1 MGGQIAP
8 SPAGTCT
15 PGKDPMQRSLDR
27 ETASRGKRPA
37 SRLRAAI
44 TALLAAGVACAAS
57 AAIAAPALKPDR
69 FRVDYQAPED
79 PAYATMYEELRASQV
94 LESLR
99 SVLSFVRLP
108 RTVRLVLVDC
118 DGDANAYYDPD
129 ELTVSVCYEYV
140 RELRKLAESPG
151 RPAGISAE
159 SAVRSKLLEIFL
171 HESAHALYDQ
181 LRIPIIGRQEEAAD
195 VLAAVVILHMRSH
208 SARETVQGI
217 TWMYAQ
223 EAKAEHVGRRKLADV
238 HLLAEQRY
246 YNWMCLAYGAR
257 PALFGDLVR
266 DNVLTAERA
275 ETCQD
280 EYRRSAYA
288 VTKLMGPYL
297 DIGLRDKVLAH
308 HFSPGTD
315 TTAVAAGRDA
325 DALHPAPPSG
335 GRGTAARG
343 R

>member
-1 MGGQIAP
+1 MP
-8 SPAGTCT
+8 
-15 PGKDPMQRSLDR
+15 RSLER
-27 ETASRGKRPA
+27 EAPPRGRRAGLLLRTAA
-37 SRLRAAI
+37 V
-44 TALLAAGVACAAS
+44 ALLAAAVGCLGSV
-57 AAIAAPALKPDR
+57 AIAAPALKSDR
-69 FRVDYQAPED
+69 FRVAYQPPED
-79 PAYATMYEELRASQV
+79 PAFTAMYEELQGAQV

-140 RELRKLAESPG
+140 RELRKLADNPG

-159 SAVRSKLLEIFL
+159 TAVRSKLLEIFL

-195 VLAAVVILHMRSH
+195 VLAAVVILHMRSR
-208 SARETVQGI
+208 SARETVQAI
-217 TWMYAQ
+217 TWMYEQ
-223 EAKAEHVGRRKLADV
+223 EAREERVGRRKLADV

-257 PALFGDLVR
+257 PALFADLVR
-266 DNVLTAERA
+266 DKVLTVERA

-280 EYRRSAYA
+280 EYRRAAYA

-308 HFSPGTD
+308 QFVPGSD
-315 TTAVAAGRDA
+315 VTAVAARRDTETVRSA
-325 DALHPAPPSG
+325 PSPA
-335 GRGTAARG
+335 GRGPAARN

>member
-1 MGGQIAP
+1 
-8 SPAGTCT
+8 
-15 PGKDPMQRSLDR
+15 MQRSLDR
-27 ETASRGKRPA
+27 EALPRGRRAS
-37 SRLRAAI
+37 SLLRAA
-44 TALLAAGVACAAS
+44 AKAALAALVGCVGS
-57 AAIAAPALKPDR
+57 VAIAAPALKSDR
-69 FRVDYQAPED
+69 FRVSYQPPED
-79 PAYATMYEELRASQV
+79 PAYTAMYEELQASQV

-140 RELRKLAESPG
+140 RELRKLAENPG
-151 RPAGISAE
+151 RPAGVSAE
-159 SAVRSKLLEIFL
+159 IAVRSKLLEIFL
-171 HESAHALYDQ
+171 HESAHALFDQ

-195 VLAAVVILHMRSH
+195 VLAGVVILHMRSR

-223 EAKAEHVGRRKLADV
+223 EAKEERVGRRKLADV

-257 PALFGDLVR
+257 PALFADLVR
-266 DNVLTAERA
+266 DHVLTAERA

-280 EYRRSAYA
+280 EYRRAAYA

-297 DIGLRDKVLAH
+297 DIGLRDKVLAQ
-308 HFSPGTD
+308 HFVSGAD
-315 TTAVAAGRDA
+315 VAAVAAGRDTRTA
-325 DALHPAPPSG
+325 RSAPIPSRRAPAS
-335 GRGTAARG
+335 RG

>member
-1 MGGQIAP
+1 
-8 SPAGTCT
+8 
-15 PGKDPMQRSLDR
+15 MQRSLDR
-27 ETASRGKRPA
+27 ETESRGTRPRSLLRRGLA
-37 SRLRAAI
+37 SVLVAA
-44 TALLAAGVACAAS
+44 LACVGFAAS
-57 AAIAAPALKPDR
+57 AAPQLKSDR
-69 FRVDYQAPED
+69 FRVAYEAPED
-79 PAYATMYEELRASQV
+79 RAYTAMYEELQAAQV
-94 LESLR
+94 LESFR

-140 RELRKLAESPG
+140 RELRKLAEAPG

-159 SAVRSKLLEIFL
+159 TAVRSKLLEIFL
-171 HESAHALYDQ
+171 HESAHALFDQ
-181 LRIPIIGRQEEAAD
+181 LRIPILGRQEEAAD
-195 VLAAVVILHMRSH
+195 IVASVVILHMRSR
-208 SARETVQGI
+208 SARETVQAV

-223 EAKAEHVGRRKLADV
+223 EAKEERVGRRKLADV

-257 PALFGDLVR
+257 PTLFADLVH
-266 DNVLTAERA
+266 DSVLTAERA

-280 EYRRSAYA
+280 EYRRAAYA

-297 DIGLRDKVLAH
+297 DIGLRDKVLAQQRV
-308 HFSPGTD
+308 PGSD
-315 TTAVAAGRDA
+315 VAAVAARRDA
-325 DALHPAPPSG
+325 DPVRPAPAAA
-335 GRGTAARG
+335 GRGPAARN

>member
-1 MGGQIAP
+1 
-8 SPAGTCT
+8 
-15 PGKDPMQRSLDR
+15 MQRSFDR
-27 ETASRGKRPA
+27 GAVPRGKRA
-37 SRLRAAI
+37 SAFSRAAA
-44 TALLAAGVACAAS
+44 TAVLAAVLGSVAS
-57 AAIAAPALKPDR
+57 LAIAAPGLKPDR
-69 FRVDYQAPED
+69 FRVSYQPPED
-79 PAYATMYEELRASQV
+79 PTYTAMYEELQASQV

-140 RELRKLAESPG
+140 QELRKLAENPG
-151 RPAGISAE
+151 RPAGVTAE

-171 HESAHALYDQ
+171 HESAHALFDQ

-195 VLAAVVILHMRSH
+195 VLAGVVILHMRSR

-223 EAKAEHVGRRKLADV
+223 EAKEERVGRKKLADV

-257 PALFGDLVR
+257 PALFADLVR

-280 EYRRSAYA
+280 EYRRAAFA

-308 HFSPGTD
+308 HFVPGSD
-315 TTAVAAGRDA
+315 VTAVAARRDN
-325 DALHPAPPSG
+325 DAVRPASPAG
-335 GRGTAARG
+335 GRGAAARN

>member
-1 MGGQIAP
+1 ML
-8 SPAGTCT
+8 
-15 PGKDPMQRSLDR
+15 RSLDR
-27 ETASRGKRPA
+27 GDAPRVRRFAS
-37 SRLRAAI
+37 LVQMTIAAV
-44 TALLAAGVACAAS
+44 LAASLGCAGD
-57 AAIAAPALKPDR
+57 AAIAAPALKSDR
-69 FRVDYQAPED
+69 FRVAYQPPED
-79 PAYATMYEELRASQV
+79 PAYTAMYEELQASQV

-108 RTVRLVLVDC
+108 RMVRLVLVDC

-140 RELRKLAESPG
+140 GELRKLAESPG
-151 RPAGISAE
+151 RPAGITAE
-159 SAVRSKLLEIFL
+159 SAVRSKVLEIFL

-195 VLAAVVILHMRSH
+195 VLAAVVILHMRSR

-223 EAKAEHVGRRKLADV
+223 EAKAEHVGRKKLADV

-257 PALFGDLVR
+257 PSLFADLVR

-308 HFSPGTD
+308 QFVPGGD
-315 TTAVAAGRDA
+315 ATAVAARRDTETARPPPPAAGRS
-325 DALHPAPPSG
+325 P
-335 GRGTAARG
+335 AARN

>member
-1 MGGQIAP
+1 MARRRAHP
-8 SPAGTCT
+8 YNDS
-15 PGKDPMQRSLDR
+15 MQRSLER
-27 ETASRGKRPA
+27 EARPRGTRPPW
-37 SRLRAAI
+37 LRAA
-44 TALLAAGVACAAS
+44 TAFALAASVACADE
-57 AAIAAPALKPDR
+57 AAAAPPLKSDR
-69 FRVDYQAPED
+69 FRVAYQAPED
-79 PAYATMYEELRASQV
+79 TTYTAMYEELQAAQV

-108 RTVRLVLVDC
+108 RTVRLLLVDC

-140 RELRKLAESPG
+140 RELRKLAEGPG
-151 RPAGISAE
+151 RPAGITAD

-171 HESAHALYDQ
+171 HESAHALFDP

-195 VLAAVVILHMRSH
+195 VLAGVVVLHMRNR
-208 SARETVQGI
+208 SARETVLGI

-223 EAKAEHVGRRKLADV
+223 EAKEERVGRKKLADV

-246 YNWMCLAYGAR
+246 YNWLCLAYGAR
-257 PALFGDLVR
+257 PALFADFVR
-266 DNVLTAERA
+266 DNLLTAERA

-297 DIGLRDKVLAH
+297 DVGLRDKVLAH
-308 HFSPGTD
+308 HFVPGSD
-315 TTAVAAGRDA
+315 VTAVAARRDA
-325 DALHPAPPSG
+325 ENARPAPQAK
-335 GRGTAARG
+335 RGAAARN
-343 R
+343 

>member
-1 MGGQIAP
+1 
-8 SPAGTCT
+8 
-15 PGKDPMQRSLDR
+15 MQRSLDR
-27 ETASRGKRPA
+27 EAPPRGR
-37 SRLRAAI
+37 RAASLLR
-44 TALLAAGVACAAS
+44 TAVAALLAAGLACVGS
-57 AAIAAPALKPDR
+57 MAIAAPGLKSDR
-69 FRVDYQAPED
+69 FRASYQVPED
-79 PAYATMYEELRASQV
+79 PAYTTMYEELQGSQV

-140 RELRKLAESPG
+140 RELRKLAENPG

-171 HESAHALYDQ
+171 HESAHALFDQ

-195 VLAAVVILHMRSH
+195 VLAGVVILHMRSR
-208 SARETVQGI
+208 SARETIQGI
-217 TWMYAQ
+217 IWMYAQ
-223 EAKAEHVGRRKLADV
+223 EAKEERVGRKKLADV

-257 PALFGDLVR
+257 PALFADLVR

-280 EYRRSAYA
+280 EYRRAAYA

-297 DIGLRDKVLAH
+297 DVGLRDKVLAH
-308 HFSPGTD
+308 HFVPGSD
-315 TTAVAAGRDA
+315 VTAVAARRPSETDR
-325 DALHPAPPSG
+325 PAPPSS
-335 GRGTAARG
+335 GRGPAARN

>member
-1 MGGQIAP
+1 MA
-8 SPAGTCT
+8 T
-15 PGKDPMQRSLDR
+15 
-27 ETASRGKRPA
+27 
-37 SRLRAAI
+37 
-44 TALLAAGVACAAS
+44 TALLAASMGCAS
-57 AAIAAPALKPDR
+57 SLAIAGPALKSDR
-69 FRVDYQAPED
+69 FRVAYQAPED
-79 PAYATMYEELRASQV
+79 TAYTAMYEELQASQV

-195 VLAAVVILHMRSH
+195 VLAAVVILHMRSR

-223 EAKAEHVGRRKLADV
+223 EAKAEHVGRKKLADV

-280 EYRRSAYA
+280 EYRRAAYA
-288 VTKLMGPYL
+288 VTKLMGPYI
-297 DIGLRDKVLAH
+297 DVGLRDKVLAH
-308 HFSPGTD
+308 QFAPGGD
-315 TTAVAAGRDA
+315 ATAVAARRDTETVRSAPAAGRS
-325 DALHPAPPSG
+325 PAAG
-335 GRGTAARG
+335 NR
-343 R
+343 

>member
-1 MGGQIAP
+1 
-8 SPAGTCT
+8 
-15 PGKDPMQRSLDR
+15 MQRSLDR
-27 ETASRGKRPA
+27 EAAPRGRRGSLLLRSASV
-37 SRLRAAI
+37 
-44 TALLAAGVACAAS
+44 ALLAAAAGCIGNS
-57 AAIAAPALKPDR
+57 AIAGPTLKSDR
-69 FRVDYQAPED
+69 FRVAYQPPED
-79 PAYATMYEELRASQV
+79 TAYTAMYEELQASHV

-140 RELRKLAESPG
+140 RELRKLADNPG

-159 SAVRSKLLEIFL
+159 TAVRSKLLEIFL

-195 VLAAVVILHMRSH
+195 VLAAVVILHMRSR

-217 TWMYAQ
+217 TWMYEQ
-223 EAKAEHVGRRKLADV
+223 EAKEERVGRKKLADV

-257 PALFGDLVR
+257 PTLFADLVR
-266 DNVLTAERA
+266 DDVLTAERA

-280 EYRRSAYA
+280 EYRRAAYA
-288 VTKLMGPYL
+288 VTRLMGPYL
-297 DIGLRDKVLAH
+297 DIGVRDKVLAH
-308 HFSPGTD
+308 QFAPGGAV
-315 TTAVAAGRDA
+315 TAVAARRDTESLRRA
-325 DALHPAPPSG
+325 PSSVMRGPATRNP
-335 GRGTAARG
+335 
-343 R
+343 

>member
-1 MGGQIAP
+1 
-8 SPAGTCT
+8 
-15 PGKDPMQRSLDR
+15 MQRSLDR
-27 ETASRGKRPA
+27 RAGTRGIRPT
-37 SRLRAAI
+37 SLLRVALAAI
-44 TALLAAGVACAAS
+44 VAVAVGCGEALAA
-57 AAIAAPALKPDR
+57 PQLKSDR
-69 FRVDYQAPED
+69 FRVAYQPPED
-79 PAYATMYEELRASQV
+79 KAFTAMYEDLQASQV

-129 ELTVSVCYEYV
+129 ELSVSVCYEYV
-140 RELRKLAESPG
+140 RELRQLAENPG

-171 HESAHALYDQ
+171 HESAHALFDQ

-195 VLAAVVILHMRSH
+195 VLAGVVVLHMRSR
-208 SARETVQGI
+208 SARDTVQGI
-217 TWMYAQ
+217 TWMYEQ
-223 EAKAEHVGRRKLADV
+223 EAKVERVGRRKLADV

-246 YNWMCLAYGAR
+246 YNWLCLAYGAR
-257 PALFGDLVR
+257 PTLFADFVR
-266 DNVLTAERA
+266 DGMLTAERA

-288 VTKLMGPYL
+288 VAKLMGPYL
-297 DIGLRDKVLAH
+297 DVGLRDKVLAH
-308 HFSPGTD
+308 HFVPGAD
-315 TTAVAAGRDA
+315 ATAVAARRETET
-325 DALHPAPPSG
+325 PARAPASG
-335 GRGTAARG
+335 GRGSAARN

>member
-1 MGGQIAP
+1 MARRRA
-8 SPAGTCT
+8 SPYN
-15 PGKDPMQRSLDR
+15 DPMLRSSDR
-27 ETASRGKRPA
+27 EVAPRGRRPP
-37 SRLRAAI
+37 SLRAA
-44 TALLAAGVACAAS
+44 AVFALAAAFACGGEAA
-57 AAIAAPALKPDR
+57 AAPPLKADR
-69 FRVDYQAPED
+69 FRIAYQPPED
-79 PAYATMYEELRASQV
+79 TAYTAMYQELQAAQV

-108 RTVRLVLVDC
+108 RTVRLMLVDC

-140 RELRKLAESPG
+140 GELRKLADGSG
-151 RPAGISAE
+151 RPAGITAE

-171 HESAHALYDQ
+171 HESAHALFDQ
-181 LRIPIIGRQEEAAD
+181 LRIPILGRQEEAAD
-195 VLAAVVILHMRSH
+195 VLAGVVILHMRSR
-208 SARETVQGI
+208 SARETVLGI

-223 EAKAEHVGRRKLADV
+223 EAKEERVGRKKLADV

-246 YNWMCLAYGAR
+246 YNWLCLAYGAR
-257 PALFGDLVR
+257 PTLFADFVR

-297 DIGLRDKVLAH
+297 DVGLRDKVLAH
-308 HFSPGTD
+308 HFVPGSD
-315 TTAVAAGRDA
+315 VTAVAARRDA
-325 DALHPAPPSG
+325 ENARPAPQAK
-335 GRGTAARG
+335 RGAAARN
-343 R
+343 

>member
-1 MGGQIAP
+1 
-8 SPAGTCT
+8 
-15 PGKDPMQRSLDR
+15 MQRSLDR
-27 ETASRGKRPA
+27 GAAPRVW
-37 SRLRAAI
+37 RLGSLLRMAI
-44 TALLAAGVACAAS
+44 TAVLAAGLGCAGV
-57 AAIAAPALKPDR
+57 AIAAPALKPQLGRGERRPADR
-69 FRVDYQAPED
+69 FRVAYQPPED
-79 PAYATMYEELRASQV
+79 PAYTAMYEELRAAQV
-94 LESLR
+94 LESFR

-129 ELTVSVCYEYV
+129 ELSVSVCYEYV

-151 RPAGISAE
+151 RPVGISAE

-223 EAKAEHVGRRKLADV
+223 EAKEERVGRKKLADV

-246 YNWMCLAYGAR
+246 YNWLCLAYGAR
-257 PALFGDLVR
+257 PALFADFVR

-297 DIGLRDKVLAH
+297 DIGLRDRVLAH
-308 HFSPGTD
+308 HFVPGAEIA
-315 TTAVAAGRDA
+315 AVAARRDA
-325 DALHPAPPSG
+325 VTVRAAPPSAK
-335 GRGTAARG
+335 RGPAARTP
-343 R
+343 

>member
-1 MGGQIAP
+1 ML
-8 SPAGTCT
+8 
-15 PGKDPMQRSLDR
+15 RSLDR
-27 ETASRGKRPA
+27 AAAPRVTRSASLVRMV
-37 SRLRAAI
+37 SV
-44 TALLAAGVACAAS
+44 ALLAAGMGCIGNT
-57 AAIAAPALKPDR
+57 AIAAPALKSDR
-69 FRVDYQAPED
+69 FRVAYEAPED
-79 PAYATMYEELRASQV
+79 PAYTAMYEELKASQV

-129 ELTVSVCYEYV
+129 ELSVSVCYEYV
-140 RELRKLAESPG
+140 RELRRLAENPG
-151 RPAGISAE
+151 RPAGISADT
-159 SAVRSKLLEIFL
+159 AVRSKLLEIFL

-208 SARETVQGI
+208 SARETVQAI

-223 EAKAEHVGRRKLADV
+223 EAKEERVGRKKLADI

-257 PALFGDLVR
+257 PSLFADLVR

-297 DIGLRDKVLAH
+297 DVGVRDKVLAR
-308 HFSPGTD
+308 HFVPGGD
-315 TTAVAAGRDA
+315 VTAVAARRDTETA
-325 DALHPAPPSG
+325 RPAPQSK
-335 GRGTAARG
+335 RGAAARN
-343 R
+343 